1 MAEPSSLSGTT
12 RGQYLQGEEEE
23 NPGCLVSSAAHIQLW
38 GCCPSPLLPGGC
50 RDKSK
55 GKAKTSGHP
64 GSRLSGE
71 LVQRAGLAQ
80 KTCNWPSWAITCCK
94 RRQRDSFDT
103 TVKITL
109 LEKKKINT
117 NTTERESETKTI
129 NSWDKELKVSVGGQP
144 DLYWK
149 TKLYFFCWQ
158 ITFYAKGQRSH
169 EDAGLH
175 VQLKEQ
181 SLTKDR
187 AGKNSHGSFC
197 TSPLSSTLVS
207 IFVHWKTKDFCNFVL
222 FLACHTN
229 VLQDFCCFCCDKGRG
244 RAEEAAAIQHKC
256 SWH

>member
-12 RGQYLQGEEEE
+12 RGQYLQGKEEE

-109 LEKKKINT
+109 LEKKKSIQTPQKENQKPRPSIPEIKSWKSQWEDSQIC
-117 NTTERESETKTI
+117 TEKQNFTYFA
-129 NSWDKELKVSVGGQP
+129 DKLLFMLK
-144 DLYWK
+144 
-149 TKLYFFCWQ
+149 
-158 ITFYAKGQRSH
+158 
-169 EDAGLH
+169 
-175 VQLKEQ
+175 
-181 SLTKDR
+181 
-187 AGKNSHGSFC
+187 
-197 TSPLSSTLVS
+197 
-207 IFVHWKTKDFCNFVL
+207 
-222 FLACHTN
+222 
-229 VLQDFCCFCCDKGRG
+229 DKGAMRMQ
-244 RAEEAAAIQHKC
+244 ASMYSWKSNPWQKIEQAKILMEAFALLLSLPHL
-256 SWH
+256 